1 MGVIVVVVMMEPV
14 ATADMVMMRLLRRA
28 SVVLIPDDLRAILAE
43 LTVHH
48 WIAFGDL
55 VDALDKRVE
64 Q

>member
-48 WIAFGDL
+48 RIAFGDL